1 MTRLSEILGKKYAI
15 DVMLH
20 LLEGDTPPT
29 KLDILKALGYHRI
42 ISLRINELESEGLI
56 EVSRNNGKH
65 NCHYVRLT
73 WYGKK
78 IALALKE
85 CDYLFEKITS

>member
-1 MTRLSEILGKKYAI
+1 MTRLSEILGRKYAMDI
-15 DVMLH
+15 MLY
-20 LLEGDTPPT
+20 LLEGDTPPV
-29 KLDILKALGYHRI
+29 KFDIYKALGCHKVITSRI
-42 ISLRINELESEGLI
+42 DELESEGLI
-56 EVSRNNGKH
+56 EVSRNNGVH
-65 NCHYVRLT
+65 NPHYVRLT